1 MALTVEDVMSGTPE
15 CLNENHSIME
25 AAKRFAQLEVD
36 ALPICG
42 QDEHLKGVLTL
53 RDVVARVLA
62 LGEDPHKTKAADLTY
77 GDPTMVSS
85 DTPIE
90 TAFMVM
96 NNHNVRY
103 LPVTDGGGRVVGMIS
118 MAEVLQVLFV
128 LGPGVLTE
136 GLSFG
141 PLAGPGDS
149 EGGGFDWPS
158 SLRG

>member
-1 MALTVEDVMSGTPE
+1 MTLTAEDVMAHEGE
-15 CLNENHSIME
+15 CLDENDSILD

-42 QDEHLKGVLTL
+42 QDEQVKGVLTL

-62 LGEDPHKTKAADLTY
+62 LGEDPQKTKTADLAY
-77 GDPTMVSS
+77 GDPITVST

-103 LPVTDGGGRVVGMIS
+103 LPVVNGGRSLVGMIS

-158 SLRG
+158 NPR